1 MSLSKIAWA
10 VFDYM
15 FGLQL
20 KTREWHRF
28 VQISA
33 ADETS
38 TETLQELEED
48 DRGHARPLGGTSH
61 AFDEEWET
69 IAFPPPFF
77 SLTGQVPTHIVSTW
91 R

>member
-1 MSLSKIAWA
+1 MGLSEIMKAA
-10 VFDYM
+10 FDYM

-28 VQISA
+28 VHIFG
-33 ADETS
+33 ADEARS
-38 TETLQELEED
+38 EPLQED
-48 DRGHARPLGGTSH
+48 HGGHTPTLGGTSH

-69 IAFPPPFF
+69 FALPHPFF
-77 SLTGQVPTHIVSTW
+77 SLTGQVPTHIISTW